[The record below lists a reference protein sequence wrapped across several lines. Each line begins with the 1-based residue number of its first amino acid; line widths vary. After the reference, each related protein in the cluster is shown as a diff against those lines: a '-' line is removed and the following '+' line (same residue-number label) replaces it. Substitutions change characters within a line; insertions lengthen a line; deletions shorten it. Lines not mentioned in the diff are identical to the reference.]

1 MSHRR
6 RRLLFK
12 INLMFSVKSLLR
24 KKRTGRHLFIAHF
37 PQQQFLNYLKH
48 YESWEI
54 FDWWW

>member
-24 KKRTGRHLFIAHF
+24 KKRTGRHLFIAHV